1 METKQLY
8 VKIYCGGKGR
18 VLCFIQSYHVIAV
31 NFSVPVD
38 ILEFHIARPE
48 GRGYA
53 RIVKCISG
61 NVLSIFK
68 DPIILVG
75 QESSSSAHTSG
86 RTEGM
91 ARRLLPFGKY
101 GISVPVE
108 ALVLGI
114 AALHADGI
122 FELTSRPVISQ
133 HEFIP
138 FILCPGN
145 IFRRQ
150 DRSDAARSRRQAR
163 WLPE

>member
-1 METKQLY
+1 MEQYGQIETTPLY
-8 VKIYCGGKGR
+8 LKIYSAGKGR

-75 QESSSSAHTSG
+75 QESRSSAHTSV
-86 RTEGM
+86 RTEAL
-91 ARRLLPFGKY
+91 ARRRLPL
-101 GISVPVE
+101 VQTVTHDAVE
-108 ALVLGI
+108 DPRL
-114 AALHADGI
+114 
-122 FELTSRPVISQ
+122 
-133 HEFIP
+133 
-138 FILCPGN
+138 
-145 IFRRQ
+145 
-150 DRSDAARSRRQAR
+150 
-163 WLPE
+163 

>member
-86 RTEGM
+86 RTKGM
-91 ARRLLPFGKY
+91 ARRLLQFVNS
-101 GISVPVE
+101 GIYLTAE
-108 ALVLGI
+108 DLILGL
-114 AALHADGI
+114 A
-122 FELTSRPVISQ
+122 
-133 HEFIP
+133 
-138 FILCPGN
+138 
-145 IFRRQ
+145 
-150 DRSDAARSRRQAR
+150 
-163 WLPE
+163 